1 MRYAYFILFIGLLVG
16 CSQINSNNYPTY
28 RDITI
33 KTDSSYI
40 YTQTLV
46 KVVKIETVN
55 NLRYYWYSN
64 EKISSNTGGFAGS
77 LLNGTYKVMSSDN
90 RLIEQGL
97 FVNGL
102 KDGVWKYWYGNGNLK
117 RIEVWKKGIQKPSP
131 VEYDIEGNLL
141 STKEAERNAEKNI
154 SEQDSSATKKPW
166 YKRIFKKKQ
175 ALQ

>member
-1 MRYAYFILFIGLLVG
+1 MRFTYLILFIGLLGG

-33 KTDSSYI
+33 KTDNSYI

-64 EKISSNTGGFAGS
+64 EKISSNLGGFSGF
-77 LLNGTYKVMSSDN
+77 LLNGNYRVMSSDN
-90 RLIEQGL
+90 RLVEQGL

-102 KDGVWKYWYGNGNLK
+102 KDGTWKYWHNNGNLK
-117 RIEVWKKGIQKPSP
+117 RIELWKKGIQKSSP

-141 STKEAERNAEKNI
+141 NTKEAEPNVEKNF
-154 SEQDSSATKKPW
+154 SEQDSSAIKKPW
-166 YKRIFKKKQ
+166 YKRVFKKKQ

>member
-1 MRYAYFILFIGLLVG
+1 MRYTYFILILSLLVG
-16 CSQINSNNYPTY
+16 CTQINSNYYPTY

-33 KTDSSYI
+33 KADSSNI
-40 YTQTLV
+40 YAQVLV
-46 KVVKIETVN
+46 KSQKVEPLN

-77 LLNGTYKVMSSDN
+77 LLNGTYRVMSKGN
-90 RLIEQGL
+90 QLVEQGF
-97 FVNGL
+97 FVNGV
-102 KDGVWKYWYGNGNLK
+102 KDGSWKYWYSNGNLK
-117 RIEVWKKGIQKPSP
+117 RVEIWKKGILKSSP

-141 STKEAERNAEKNI
+141 SSKATELTVEENI
-154 SEQDSSATKKPW
+154 TEQDSSAVKKPW